1 MGALIFVFVWHFGN
15 PIFTKRGFTD
25 KQRFFSAAAIGML
38 FEVAIFTITGTTAY
52 GVVVD

>member
-1 MGALIFVFVWHFGN
+1 MGALIFILVWHFGN
-15 PIFTKRGFTD
+15 PIFTNRGFTD

-38 FEVAIFTITGTTAY
+38 FEVAIFTMTGATAY